1 MTQPEEDF
9 DDYME
14 MLNEADPSELPPLPF
29 RQRPDHAHSRLENW
43 IVPRQFNALLDDR
56 LKGIF
61 DLMSPRLDLE
71 DDRVELIELL
81 NAISRMR
88 R

>member
-29 RQRPDHAHSRLENW
+29 RQRLDHAYSRLDNW
-43 IVPRQFNALLDDR
+43 IIPGRFNALLDDR

-61 DLMSPRLDLE
+61 DLMSPRLDREE
-71 DDRVELIELL
+71 DRIELIEHL
-81 NAISRMR
+81 NAISRMLR
-88 R
+88 